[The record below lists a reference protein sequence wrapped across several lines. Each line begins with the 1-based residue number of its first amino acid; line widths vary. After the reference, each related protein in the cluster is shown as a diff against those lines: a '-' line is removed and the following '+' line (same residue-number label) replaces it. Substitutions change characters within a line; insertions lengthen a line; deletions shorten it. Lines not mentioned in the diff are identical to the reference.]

1 MPLTNPG
8 NIHTMIQI
16 YNNTMKIQVDLTT
29 HQPAY
34 LQIVEQ
40 VRAALEAGQL
50 QAGDKLPTVRQL
62 ATELEVNF
70 NTVARAYR
78 LLDKKGVIS
87 TQRGRGTFISGQ
99 AKRDPE
105 SLRRQQLSVLAEHF
119 LHEAERLGFSPTQA
133 AAVFT
138 KQFEGW
144 KRDLRRFG
152 K

>member
-1 MPLTNPG
+1 
-8 NIHTMIQI
+8 
-16 YNNTMKIQVDLTT
+16 MKMHIDLTT
-29 HQPAY
+29 HHPVY

-40 VRAALEAGQL
+40 VRAALEGGHL

-87 TQRGRGTFISGQ
+87 TQRGRGTFITGDV
-99 AKRDPE
+99 KRDPE
-105 SLRRQQLSVLAEHF
+105 SQRRQQLSVLAEHF
-119 LHEAERLGFSPTQA
+119 LHEAERLGFTPEQA
-133 AAVFT
+133 QVVFS

-144 KRDLRRFG
+144 KRDLRRFRQ
-152 K
+152 KEAP

>member
-1 MPLTNPG
+1 
-8 NIHTMIQI
+8 
-16 YNNTMKIQVDLTT
+16 MKIHVDLTT
-29 HQPAY
+29 HHPVY

-40 VRAALEAGQL
+40 VRSALDAGQL
-50 QAGDKLPTVRQL
+50 HAGDKLPTVRQL
-62 ATELEVNF
+62 ANELEVNF

-78 LLDKKGVIS
+78 LLDKKGIIS

-119 LHEAERLGFSPTQA
+119 LHEAERLGFAPTQA
-133 AAVFT
+133 QAIFN

-144 KRDLRRFG
+144 KRDLRRFNR
-152 K
+152 KEAP